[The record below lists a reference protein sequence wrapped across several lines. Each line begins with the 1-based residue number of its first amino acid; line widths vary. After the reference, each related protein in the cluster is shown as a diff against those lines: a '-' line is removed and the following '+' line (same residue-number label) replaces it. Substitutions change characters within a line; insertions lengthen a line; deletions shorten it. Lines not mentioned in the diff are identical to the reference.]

1 MKILS
6 DYFVNPF
13 YFVIATLITFIYFL
27 IICIPFYSTIFSI
40 ISYFEIQ
47 NIMYTTTTHN
57 IFYITLYFMF
67 ILTIIYLF
75 LDVFFG
81 FTIKSFIKD
90 KIDISKSKEFEIHYS
105 IFVWNFWKM
114 PTFSRWNNISL
125 FYIVKNISIAVS
137 FKYSI
142 SKNAI

>member
-1 MKILS
+1 
-6 DYFVNPF
+6 
-13 YFVIATLITFIYFL
+13 
-27 IICIPFYSTIFSI
+27 
-40 ISYFEIQ
+40 
-47 NIMYTTTTHN
+47 
-57 IFYITLYFMF
+57 MF